1 MEDILSSRNS
11 KEGILSRA
19 DTSALEANGLADDT
33 VTHPQTQKPGVVVL
47 ESPHK
52 PSNLISWLIN
62 KDIEAQRGAKT
73 VLLLS
78 FLFSLHHAV
87 NKGQCSLNQPDAQDA
102 LSWAWVQNH
111 RP

>member
-52 PSNLISWLIN
+52 PSNLI
-62 KDIEAQRGAKT
+62 
-73 VLLLS
+73 
-78 FLFSLHHAV
+78 F
-87 NKGQCSLNQPDAQDA
+87 
-102 LSWAWVQNH
+102 
-111 RP
+111 